1 MNIDQAEQAT
11 TAICANVDD
20 ALAALQHPR
29 TVNGYGVLSSPHDEV
44 SALRS
49 AYEAIGEALHV
60 YAATTWPTLSDYT
73 ETNA

>member
-1 MNIDQAEQAT
+1 MNIEQAEQAT
-11 TAICANVDD
+11 RAICASVET

-29 TVNGYGVLSSPHDEV
+29 TVNGYGVFANPYYEV
-44 SALRS
+44 SALHN

-60 YAATTWPTLSDYT
+60 YAATSWPTLSDYT